1 MRQDIG
7 IPGLY
12 DRERI
17 AVIILRNMETAFR
30 NAANQIANGTSDPYS
45 PTPASDSTVQTSQT
59 LSEQVDLR
67 KRPLVLSTQEAAK
80 TLGISKP
87 TLYLLARSGKLRCI
101 HVGKAIRISEQA
113 IIDYIRSA
121 EQESQTW

>member
-1 MRQDIG
+1 MRQVLDV
-7 IPGLY
+7 PRVF
-12 DRERI
+12 DTERI
-17 AVIILRNMETAFR
+17 AVIILRNMEIAFR

-45 PTPASDSTVQTSQT
+45 PTPASDTTVQASQT
-59 LSEQVDLR
+59 LSEQVDIR